1 MKAARYAVQVWPR
14 YDPDQRARIVLSTP
28 EVREAIATAEEQ
40 RDRTFG
46 ARVWDRVGYR
56 VLDERRA
63 L

>member
-1 MKAARYAVQVWPR
+1 MTGRYAVQVWPR

-28 EVREAIATAEEQ
+28 DAREAIATAEEH

-56 VLDERRA
+56 VLEEGSA